1 MVVGNGQCDIPC
13 CCFCRC
19 LLPRS
24 MAMAMATATVI
35 AICVRC
41 NNQPDRGSQG
51 KLCFVNLHFCSTW
64 RTHHWYGRIAGLCGN
79 WCTDSYSCLL
89 SCFCQCDWLLHVG
102 MEDIIVMVHLPWW
115 TMVMKAFFGDRNQS
129 VFFGFLENT
138 SLAVRRRFPIP
149 SDGIQVYFLAF
160 WKTPD

>member
-1 MVVGNGQCDIPC
+1 MVNAIFPAAASAVVYCHVQWQWQGQQPL
-13 CCFCRC
+13 
-19 LLPRS
+19 LLPFV
-24 MAMAMATATVI
+24 AGGW
-35 AICVRC
+35 C

-79 WCTDSYSCLL
+79 WCTDSNSRLL

-115 TMVMKAFFGDRNQS
+115 TMVMKAFFGDRNPS

-149 SDGIQVYFLAF
+149 SDGIQVYFSAF
-160 WKTPD
+160 WKTPV